1 MATKI
6 SICSNAALLVGAAP
20 IANPTDNTTAAR
32 LTFNLYDHVRDD
44 LLRAHP
50 WNFATKRVKL
60 SPLTSQPAYGY
71 LYEYNLPADCLRV
84 LGIDYPLVSSDFRIE
99 GGRVLAN
106 TNSLNLRYVFKN
118 EDVATWSPDF
128 VAVVT
133 YTLASLIAY
142 PIAKS
147 DSLRQ
152 TLEQKVLFKT
162 QIAKANNGLENPSQ
176 RLISNPLMQA
186 RY

>member
-32 LTFNLYDHVRDD
+32 LTFNLFDLVRDD
-44 LLRAHP
+44 LLRSHP
-50 WNFATKRVKL
+50 WNFATRRVRL
-60 SPLTSQPAYGY
+60 SPLTSKPAYGY
-71 LYEYNLPADCLRV
+71 LYEYNLPADCLRI
-84 LGIDYPLVSSDFRIE
+84 LGVDYPLTSSDFRYE
-99 GGRVLAN
+99 GGLILTN
-106 TNSLNLRYVFKN
+106 TDSLNLRYVFKN
-118 EDVATWSPDF
+118 EDVASWSPDF
-128 VAVVT
+128 VSVVT
-133 YTLASLIAY
+133 HTLASLIAY

-147 DSLRQ
+147 DTLRQ
-152 TLEQKVLFKT
+152 TLEQKALFKA

-176 RLISNPLMQA
+176 RFINNPLMQA